1 MKTYTWAPG
10 TDSYLDDIFEKTREE
25 HYQSIVEHRL
35 RENYSK
41 NSFDYAG
48 IVAYTI
54 AFNDNGVPEIC
65 STISNRPCWPGSA
78 YRILNRLWKH
88 TNKVTHSKFISEAMV
103 SNVRSQVEWLK
114 ENTDCELYFISRQTD
129 NWMKWVST
137 KFSEQYNINFITADK
152 KYLTCPNECDDSCWQ
167 RIIYIGDRTLL
178 DTWKSR

>member
-10 TDSYLDDIFEKTREE
+10 TDSYLDDIFNQTREE
-25 HYQSIVEHRL
+25 HYQSIEHRL

-41 NSFDYAG
+41 HSFDYAD

-54 AFNDNGVPEIC
+54 AFNDNDVPEIC
-65 STISNRPCWPGSA
+65 STIANRPCWPGPA

-88 TNKVTHSKFISEAMV
+88 TNKVKHSTFISEAMV
-103 SNVRSQVEWLK
+103 SNVISQVQWLE

-137 KFSEQYNINFITADK
+137 KFSEQYDINFTIAED

-167 RIIYIGDRTLL
+167 RIIYIGDKEILSE
-178 DTWKSR
+178 WKSK